1 MLPLQGF
8 YLLHLP
14 IHSLVNTLMNPN
26 RQKLMV
32 ASFLTLIAAGI
43 GFSIRA
49 AILGDWSSQ
58 FGFTKQELGSITGG
72 GLVGFGIT
80 IILCS
85 FVLDRVG
92 YKPILMLAF
101 LLHILSGIVTLAAT
115 PIFESMGR
123 DATFTC
129 LWWGMFLF
137 ALANGLCEAV
147 INPLIATIYPKQK
160 THYLNILHAGWPGG
174 LILGGVFAYLFA
186 GDGAAIQHLRWEI
199 PIILFMV
206 PTLIYGWL
214 TLKEEFPQSEASSAG
229 ISLGDMLV
237 ELASPILLLLFV
249 LHALVGYVE
258 LGTDAWITNIMENVI
273 SGKAI
278 LLFVYTSAL
287 MFVLRFF
294 AGPIVERINPI
305 GLLMVSAALGA
316 TGLYLLGSVN
326 TGMLILMAATIY
338 GLGKTFLWPTMLGVV
353 GERFPRGG
361 AVTMGMIG
369 GIGMLS
375 AGLLGGPGIGYKQ
388 DYYAS
393 KDLETKS
400 ASTYELYK
408 ADKENSFL
416 FLPAITGLDGA
427 KVSVVTERGPDGE
440 LAPATT
446 LTSDYD
452 LKKKQERL
460 TKEDGS
466 EDETKVLYDWWNSDA
481 KSTAE
486 KDAKFIEEANI
497 YGGKMALKWTA
508 AVPLSMFVGYLIL
521 FVYFQSTGGYVA
533 EHLEVLDGGAGEA
546 PSEPATAGESSEADA
561 AAAEDGEEPAAE

>member
-1 MLPLQGF
+1 
-8 YLLHLP
+8 
-14 IHSLVNTLMNPN
+14 MNPN
-26 RQKLMV
+26 RNKLMI
-32 ASFLTLIAAGI
+32 ASFLTLIAAGV

-49 AILGDWSSQ
+49 AILGDWSAQ

-85 FVLDRVG
+85 FILDRVG

-101 LLHILSGIVTLAAT
+101 LLHVLSGVVTLAAT
-115 PIFESMGR
+115 PIFNSMGR
-123 DATFTC
+123 EATFTC

-147 INPLIATIYPKQK
+147 INPLIATIYPKKK

-186 GDGAAIQHLRWEI
+186 GNGAVISHLPWEI
-199 PIILFMV
+199 PIILFLV
-206 PTLIYGWL
+206 PTVIYGWL
-214 TLKEEFPQSEASSAG
+214 TLKEDFPQSEASSAG
-229 ISLGDMLV
+229 VSLGDMLR

-273 SGKAI
+273 SGNAI

-316 TGLYLLGSVN
+316 TGLYLLGSVS
-326 TGMLILMAATIY
+326 TGLLILMAATIY

-393 KDLETKS
+393 KDLQEKS
-400 ASTYELYK
+400 ASTFELYK
-408 ADKENSFL
+408 AGKENGFL
-416 FLPAITGLDGA
+416 FLPKITGLDGA
-427 KVSVVTERGPDGE
+427 KVGVVSEQP
-440 LAPATT
+440 PATT
-446 LTSDYD
+446 LTSDVK
-452 LKKKQERL
+452 LKTEQDRL
-460 TKEDGS
+460 D
-466 EDETKVLYDWWNSDA
+466 DETKKLNDWWITEA
-481 KSTAE
+481 KSTSKADAE
-486 KDAKFIEEANI
+486 FIEAANI

-508 AVPLSMFVGYLIL
+508 AVPLSMFVGYLVL
-521 FVYFQSTGGYVA
+521 FLYFQSTGGYVA
-533 EHLEVLDGGAGEA
+533 EHLESLDSGAGDA
-546 PSEPATAGESSEADA
+546 SSEPATTGEGDNTDA
-561 AAAEDGEEPAAE
+561 AATGDGDEPAAE

>member
-1 MLPLQGF
+1 M
-8 YLLHLP
+8 
-14 IHSLVNTLMNPN
+14 IPN
-26 RQKLMV
+26 RNKLMT
-32 ASFLTLIAAGI
+32 ASFLTLIAAGV

-49 AILGDWSSQ
+49 AILGDWSAQ

-80 IILCS
+80 IIACS
-85 FVLDRVG
+85 FILDKVG
-92 YKPILMLAF
+92 YKPILILAF
-101 LLHILSGIVTLAAT
+101 LLHVLSGIVTLAAT
-115 PIFESMGR
+115 PVFESMGR
-123 DATFTC
+123 EATFTC

-147 INPLIATIYPKQK
+147 INPLIATIYPKKK

-186 GDGAAIQHLRWEI
+186 GSGAAITQLRWEI
-199 PIILFMV
+199 PIILFLI

-229 ISLGDMLV
+229 ISLRDMLV

-278 LLFVYTSAL
+278 LLFVYTSTL
-287 MFVLRFF
+287 MFILRFF

-305 GLLMVSAALGA
+305 GLLMISAALGA
-316 TGLYLLGSVN
+316 LGLYLLGSVT
-326 TGMLILMAATIY
+326 TGALILVAATIY

-393 KDLETKS
+393 QNLQANA

-408 ADKENSFL
+408 AEKENSFL

-427 KVSVVTERGPDGE
+427 KVGVVTERDPKTGK
-440 LAPATT
+440 LASATT
-446 LTSDYD
+446 LTADYT
-452 LKKKQERL
+452 LKAEQKRL
-460 TKEDGS
+460 VKEDGKD
-466 EDETKVLYDWWNSDA
+466 DETKTLYDWWNNKAKPTAKADA
-481 KSTAE
+481 E
-486 KDAKFIEEANI
+486 FIDKANI
-497 YGGKMALKWTA
+497 YGGTMALKWTA
-508 AVPLSMFVGYLIL
+508 AVPLSMFVGYLVL
-521 FVYFQSTGGYVA
+521 FLYFRSTGGYVA
-533 EHLEVLDGGAGEA
+533 EHLEALDSGAGDA
-546 PSEPATAGESSEADA
+546 PSEPAATGDGGDTDA
-561 AAAEDGEEPAAE
+561 ASTGDGEEPAAE

>member
-1 MLPLQGF
+1 
-8 YLLHLP
+8 
-14 IHSLVNTLMNPN
+14 MNPN
-26 RQKLMV
+26 RNKLMI
-32 ASFLTLIAAGI
+32 ASFLTLIAAGV

-49 AILGDWSSQ
+49 AILGDWSAQ

-85 FVLDRVG
+85 FILDRVG

-101 LLHILSGIVTLAAT
+101 LLHVLSGVVTLAAT
-115 PIFESMGR
+115 PIFNSMGR
-123 DATFTC
+123 EATFTC

-147 INPLIATIYPKQK
+147 INPLIATIYPKKK

-186 GDGAAIQHLRWEI
+186 GNGAVISHLPWEI
-199 PIILFMV
+199 PIILFLV
-206 PTLIYGWL
+206 PTVIYGWL
-214 TLKEEFPQSEASSAG
+214 TLKEDFPQSEASSAG
-229 ISLGDMLV
+229 VSLGDMLR

-273 SGKAI
+273 SGNAI

-316 TGLYLLGSVN
+316 TGLYLLGSVS
-326 TGMLILMAATIY
+326 TGALILLAATIY

-393 KDLETKS
+393 KDLQEKS
-400 ASTYELYK
+400 ASTFELYK
-408 ADKENSFL
+408 AGKENGFL
-416 FLPAITGLDGA
+416 FLPKITGLDGA
-427 KVSVVTERGPDGE
+427 KVGVVSEQP
-440 LAPATT
+440 PATT
-446 LTSDYD
+446 LTSDVK
-452 LKKKQERL
+452 LKTEQDRL
-460 TKEDGS
+460 D
-466 EDETKVLYDWWNSDA
+466 DETKKLNDWWITEA
-481 KSTAE
+481 KSTGKADAE
-486 KDAKFIEEANI
+486 FIEAANI

-508 AVPLSMFVGYLIL
+508 AVPLSMFVGYLVL
-521 FVYFQSTGGYVA
+521 FLYFQSTGGYVA
-533 EHLEVLDGGAGEA
+533 EHLESLDSGAGDA
-546 PSEPATAGESSEADA
+546 SSEPATTGEGDNTDA
-561 AAAEDGEEPAAE
+561 AATGDGDEPAAE

>member
-1 MLPLQGF
+1 
-8 YLLHLP
+8 
-14 IHSLVNTLMNPN
+14 MNPN
-26 RQKLMV
+26 RNKLMI
-32 ASFLTLIAAGI
+32 ASFLTLIAAGV

-49 AILGDWSSQ
+49 AILGDWSAQ

-85 FVLDRVG
+85 FILDRVG

-101 LLHILSGIVTLAAT
+101 LLHVLSGVVTLAAT
-115 PIFESMGR
+115 PIFNSMGR
-123 DATFTC
+123 EATFTC

-147 INPLIATIYPKQK
+147 INPLIATIYPKKK

-186 GDGAAIQHLRWEI
+186 GSGAFITQLRWEI
-199 PIILFMV
+199 PIILFLV

-229 ISLGDMLV
+229 ISLGDMLR

-273 SGKAI
+273 SGNAI

-316 TGLYLLGSVN
+316 LGLYLLGSVT
-326 TGMLILMAATIY
+326 TGVLILLAATIY

-353 GERFPRGG
+353 AERFPRGG

-393 KDLETKS
+393 KDLEAKS
-400 ASTYELYK
+400 ISTFNLYK
-408 ADKENSFL
+408 AEKENSFL
-416 FLPAITGLDGA
+416 FLPVITGLDGA
-427 KVSVVTERGPDGE
+427 KVGVVTEQP
-440 LAPATT
+440 PATT
-446 LTSDYD
+446 LASDVK
-452 LKKKQERL
+452 LKTDQDRL
-460 TKEDGS
+460 DDGTKELDA
-466 EDETKVLYDWWNSDA
+466 WWNTKAEPTAAADA
-481 KSTAE
+481 A
-486 KDAKFIEEANI
+486 FIKAANI
-497 YGGKMALKWTA
+497 HGGKMALKWTA
-508 AVPLSMFVGYLIL
+508 AVPLSMFVGYLVL
-521 FVYFQSTGGYVA
+521 FLYFQSTGGYVA
-533 EHLEVLDGGAGEA
+533 EHLEALDSGAGDA
-546 PSEPATAGESSEADA
+546 PSEPTTTGEGSNTDA
-561 AAAEDGEEPAAE
+561 AATGAGDEPAAE

>member
-1 MLPLQGF
+1 
-8 YLLHLP
+8 
-14 IHSLVNTLMNPN
+14 MNPN
-26 RQKLMV
+26 RNKLMI

-49 AILGDWSSQ
+49 TILGDWSAQ

-80 IILCS
+80 IIACS
-85 FVLDRVG
+85 FILDKVG
-92 YKPILMLAF
+92 YKPILMMAF
-101 LLHILSGIVTLAAT
+101 LLHVLSGVVTLAAT
-115 PIFESMGR
+115 PIFNSMGR
-123 DATFTC
+123 EATFTC

-186 GDGAAIQHLRWEI
+186 GDSAAIIHLRWEI
-199 PIILFMV
+199 PIILFLA
-206 PTLIYGWL
+206 PTVIYGWL
-214 TLKEEFPQSEASSAG
+214 TLKEEFPQSESSSAG
-229 ISLGDMLV
+229 ISLGDMLR

-273 SGKAI
+273 SGNAI

-316 TGLYLLGSVN
+316 TGLYLLGSVS
-326 TGMLILMAATIY
+326 TGILILLAATIY

-393 KDLETKS
+393 KDLQEKS
-400 ASTYELYK
+400 ASTFELYK
-408 ADKENSFL
+408 AGKENGFL
-416 FLPAITGLDGA
+416 FLPKITGLDGA
-427 KVSVVTERGPDGE
+427 KVGIVSEQP
-440 LAPATT
+440 PATT
-446 LTSDYD
+446 LTSDVK
-452 LKKKQERL
+452 LKTEQDRL
-460 TKEDGS
+460 D
-466 EDETKVLYDWWNSDA
+466 DETKKLNDWWTTEA
-481 KSTAE
+481 KSTGKA
-486 KDAKFIEEANI
+486 DAAFIEAANI

-508 AVPLSMFVGYLIL
+508 AVPLSMFVGYLVL
-521 FVYFQSTGGYVA
+521 FLYFQSTGGYVA
-533 EHLEVLDGGAGEA
+533 EHLESLDSGAGDA
-546 PSEPATAGESSEADA
+546 SSEPATTGEGNDPYATGTG
-561 AAAEDGEEPAAE
+561 DGDEPAAE